1 MKVLVV
7 GSKGFLGS
15 WVKKLLLAKSNFE
28 ILEISGKESLD
39 ITKIEDLQNYV
50 SKHKP
55 EAIINCAAFV
65 GGISY
70 GYKYPARLLYENSK
84 MALNLYEISSKNDV
98 GILINPISNCAYPG
112 HLTTYVE
119 SQFFDGPPHESV
131 YNYGIAKRL
140 SVNLGSGY
148 FEQYKFSSANVV
160 LSNMY
165 GPEDHFDI
173 ERSHAL
179 GALVKKICDAKINNI
194 QKVEIWGSGKP
205 IREWLYVQDGANA
218 LIKSLDLEK
227 GHHFFNVGVQKGIS
241 IIDLANTIKKIVN
254 WDGEF
259 FFNSDKPDGV
269 YEKKVDGSK
278 GETKLNWIPDID
290 LEYGIEK
297 TVEWYMVNNG
307 K

>member
-15 WVKKLLLAKSNFE
+15 WVKKMLLADTNHE
-28 ILEISGKESLD
+28 TLEISGKESLD
-39 ITKIEDLQNYV
+39 ITKIEDLQNFV

-84 MALNLYEISSKNDV
+84 IALNLYEISRKNDV

-119 SQFFDGPPHESV
+119 SQFYDGPPHESV

-140 SVNLGSGY
+140 SVDLGNGY
-148 FEQYKFSSANVV
+148 FVQYKFSSANVV

-259 FFNSDKPDGV
+259 FFNADKPDGV

-278 GETKLNWIPDID
+278 GESKLNWIPDID

-297 TVEWYMVNNG
+297 TVEWYMVNDG

>member
-15 WVKKLLLAKSNFE
+15 WVKKMLLADTNHE
-28 ILEISGKESLD
+28 TLEISGKESLD
-39 ITKIEDLQNYV
+39 ITKIEDLQNFV

-84 MALNLYEISSKNDV
+84 IALNLYEISRKNDV

-140 SVNLGSGY
+140 SVDLGNGY

-259 FFNSDKPDGV
+259 FYNADKPDGV

-278 GETKLNWIPDID
+278 GESKLNWMPDID

-297 TVEWYMVNNG
+297 TVEWYMVNYG

>member
-15 WVKKLLLAKSNFE
+15 WVKKMLLADTNHE

-39 ITKIEDLQNYV
+39 ITKIEDLQNFV

-84 MALNLYEISSKNDV
+84 IALNLYEISRKNDV

-140 SVNLGSGY
+140 SVDLGNGY

-227 GHHFFNVGVQKGIS
+227 GHHFFNVGVQKGIA

-259 FFNSDKPDGV
+259 FYNADKPDGV

-278 GETKLNWIPDID
+278 GESKLNWMPDID

-297 TVEWYMVNNG
+297 TVEWYMVNYG

>member
-15 WVKKLLLAKSNFE
+15 WVKKMLLTDTNHE
-28 ILEISGKESLD
+28 TLEISGKESLD
-39 ITKIEDLQNYV
+39 ITKIEDLQNFV

-84 MALNLYEISSKNDV
+84 IALNLYEISRKNDV

-140 SVNLGSGY
+140 SVDLGNGY

-259 FFNSDKPDGV
+259 FYNADKPDGV

-278 GETKLNWIPDID
+278 GESKLNWMPDID

-297 TVEWYMVNNG
+297 TVEWYMVNYG

>member
-15 WVKKLLLAKSNFE
+15 WVKKMLLADTNHE

-39 ITKIEDLQNYV
+39 ITKIEDLQNFV

-84 MALNLYEISSKNDV
+84 IALNLYEISRKNDV

-119 SQFFDGPPHESV
+119 SQFYDGPPHESV

-140 SVNLGSGY
+140 SVDLGNGY
-148 FEQYKFSSANVV
+148 FVQYKFSSANVV

-227 GHHFFNVGVQKGIS
+227 GHHFFNVGVQKGIA

-259 FFNSDKPDGV
+259 FYNADKPDGV

-278 GETKLNWIPDID
+278 GESKLNWMPDID

-297 TVEWYMVNNG
+297 TVEWYMVNYG

>member
-15 WVKKLLLAKSNFE
+15 WVKKMLLANTSHE

-39 ITKIEDLQNYV
+39 ITKIEDLQNFV

-84 MALNLYEISSKNDV
+84 MSLNLYEISRKNDV

-140 SVNLGSGY
+140 SVDLGNGY
-148 FEQYKFSSANVV
+148 FEQHKFSSANVV

-259 FFNSDKPDGV
+259 FYNADKPDGV

-278 GETKLNWIPDID
+278 GESKLNWMPDID

-297 TVEWYMVNNG
+297 TVEWYMVNYG

>member
-15 WVKKLLLAKSNFE
+15 WVKKMLLADTNHE
-28 ILEISGKESLD
+28 TLEISGKESLD
-39 ITKIEDLQNYV
+39 ITKIEDLQNFV

-84 MALNLYEISSKNDV
+84 IALNLYEISRKNDV

-140 SVNLGSGY
+140 SVDLGNGY

-259 FFNSDKPDGV
+259 FFNADKPDGV

-278 GETKLNWIPDID
+278 GESKLNWMPDID

-297 TVEWYMVNNG
+297 TVEWYMVNDG

>member
-1 MKVLVV
+1 MVFGK
-7 GSKGFLGS
+7 LG
-15 WVKKLLLAKSNFE
+15 KKILLSQTNHEVIE
-28 ILEISGKESLD
+28 INGKEVVD
-39 ITKIEDLQNYV
+39 ITKVGDLENFI
-50 SKHKP
+50 SKNKP

-70 GYKYPARLLYENSK
+70 GYKYPAKLLYENLK
-84 MALNLYEISSKNDV
+84 MSLNLYEVSRKNDV
-98 GILINPISNCAYPG
+98 GMLINPISNCAYPG

-119 SQFFDGPPHESV
+119 DQFFDGPPHESV
-131 YNYGIAKRL
+131 YDYGTAKRL
-140 SVNLGSGY
+140 SVNLGSSY

-165 GPEDHFDI
+165 GPEDHFDE

-194 QKVEIWGSGKP
+194 QKVEIWGSGRP
-205 IREWLYVQDGANA
+205 IREWLYVQDGAKA
-218 LIKSLDLEK
+218 LIKSLDLGK
-227 GHHFFNVGVQKGIS
+227 GHNFFNVGVEKGIS
-241 IIDLANTIKKIVN
+241 IIDLANTIKEITN

-259 FFNSDKPDGV
+259 FLNNEKPDGV
-269 YEKKVDGSK
+269 HEKKVDGSK
-278 GETKLNWIPDID
+278 GKTLLNWVPDIE

-297 TVEWYMVNNG
+297 TVEWYMVNNE

>member
-15 WVKKLLLAKSNFE
+15 WVKKMLLAKSNLE

-218 LIKSLDLEK
+218 LIKSLDLDK

-241 IIDLANTIKKIVN
+241 IIDLANTIKKIAN

-269 YEKKVDGSK
+269 DEKKVDGSK

>member
-15 WVKKLLLAKSNFE
+15 WVKKMLLADTNHE
-28 ILEISGKESLD
+28 TLEISGKESLD
-39 ITKIEDLQNYV
+39 ITKIEDLQNFV

-84 MALNLYEISSKNDV
+84 IALNLYEISRKNDV

-140 SVNLGSGY
+140 SVDLGNGY

-259 FFNSDKPDGV
+259 FFNADKPDGV

-278 GETKLNWIPDID
+278 GESKLNWIPDID

-297 TVEWYMVNNG
+297 TVEWYMVNDG

>member
-15 WVKKLLLAKSNFE
+15 WVKKMLLADANHE
-28 ILEISGKESLD
+28 TLEISGKESLD
-39 ITKIEDLQNYV
+39 ITKIEDLQNFV

-84 MALNLYEISSKNDV
+84 IALNLYEISRKNDV

-140 SVNLGSGY
+140 SVDLGNGY

-259 FFNSDKPDGV
+259 FFNADKPDGV

-278 GETKLNWIPDID
+278 GESKLNWMPDID

-297 TVEWYMVNNG
+297 TVEWYMVNYG

>member
-15 WVKKLLLAKSNFE
+15 WVKKMLLAKSNLE

-241 IIDLANTIKKIVN
+241 IIDLANTIKKIAN

-269 YEKKVDGSK
+269 DEKKVDGSK

>member
-15 WVKKLLLAKSNFE
+15 WVKKMLLTDTNHE
-28 ILEISGKESLD
+28 TLEISGKESLD
-39 ITKIEDLQNYV
+39 ITKIEDLQNFV

-84 MALNLYEISSKNDV
+84 IALNLYEISRKNDV

-140 SVNLGSGY
+140 SVDLGNGY

-254 WDGEF
+254 WDGKF
-259 FFNSDKPDGV
+259 FYNADKPDGV

-278 GETKLNWIPDID
+278 GESKLNWMPDID

-297 TVEWYMVNNG
+297 TVEWYMVNYG

>member
-15 WVKKLLLAKSNFE
+15 WVKKMLLTDTNHE
-28 ILEISGKESLD
+28 TLEISGKESLD
-39 ITKIEDLQNYV
+39 ITKIEDLQNFV

-84 MALNLYEISSKNDV
+84 MALNLYEISRKNDV

-140 SVNLGSGY
+140 SVDLGNGY

-254 WDGEF
+254 WDGKF
-259 FFNSDKPDGV
+259 FYNADKPDGV

-278 GETKLNWIPDID
+278 GESKLNWMPDID

-297 TVEWYMVNNG
+297 TVEWYMVNYG

>member
-15 WVKKLLLAKSNFE
+15 WVKKMLLADTNHE

-39 ITKIEDLQNYV
+39 ITKIEDLQNFV

-84 MALNLYEISSKNDV
+84 IALNLYEISRKNDV

-140 SVNLGSGY
+140 SVDLGNGY
-148 FEQYKFSSANVV
+148 FVQYKFSSANVV

-259 FFNSDKPDGV
+259 FFNADKPDGV

-278 GETKLNWIPDID
+278 GESKLNWMPDID

-297 TVEWYMVNNG
+297 TVEWYMVNDG

>member
-15 WVKKLLLAKSNFE
+15 WVKKMLLADANHE
-28 ILEISGKESLD
+28 TLEISGKESLD
-39 ITKIEDLQNYV
+39 ITKIEDLQNFV

-84 MALNLYEISSKNDV
+84 IALNLYEISRKNDV

-259 FFNSDKPDGV
+259 FFNADKPDGV

-278 GETKLNWIPDID
+278 GESKLNWMPDID

-297 TVEWYMVNNG
+297 TVEWYMVNDG

>member
-15 WVKKLLLAKSNFE
+15 WVKKILLAKTNHE

-39 ITKIEDLQNYV
+39 ITKIEDLQNFV

-84 MALNLYEISSKNDV
+84 IAINLYEISRKNDV

-140 SVNLGSGY
+140 SVDLGNGY

-254 WDGEF
+254 WDGKF
-259 FFNSDKPDGV
+259 FYNADKPDGV

-278 GETKLNWIPDID
+278 GESKLNWMPDID

-297 TVEWYMVNNG
+297 TVEWYMVNYG

>member
-15 WVKKLLLAKSNFE
+15 WVKKMLLTDTNHE
-28 ILEISGKESLD
+28 TLEISGKESLD
-39 ITKIEDLQNYV
+39 ITKIEDLQNFV

-84 MALNLYEISSKNDV
+84 IALNLYEISRKNDV

-140 SVNLGSGY
+140 SVDLGNGY

-227 GHHFFNVGVQKGIS
+227 GHHFFNVGVQKGIA

-259 FFNSDKPDGV
+259 FFNADKPDGV

-278 GETKLNWIPDID
+278 GESKLNWMPDID

-297 TVEWYMVNNG
+297 TVEWYMVNYG

>member
-15 WVKKLLLAKSNFE
+15 WVKKMLLTDTNHE
-28 ILEISGKESLD
+28 TLEISGKESLD
-39 ITKIEDLQNYV
+39 ITKIEDLQNFV

-55 EAIINCAAFV
+55 DAIINCAAFV

-84 MALNLYEISSKNDV
+84 IALNLYEISRKNDV

-140 SVNLGSGY
+140 SVDLGNGY

-259 FFNSDKPDGV
+259 FYNADKPDGV

-278 GETKLNWIPDID
+278 GESKLNWMPDID

-297 TVEWYMVNNG
+297 TVEWYMVNYG

>member
-1 MKVLVV
+1 
-7 GSKGFLGS
+7 
-15 WVKKLLLAKSNFE
+15 
-28 ILEISGKESLD
+28 
-39 ITKIEDLQNYV
+39 
-50 SKHKP
+50 
-55 EAIINCAAFV
+55 
-65 GGISY
+65 
-70 GYKYPARLLYENSK
+70 
-84 MALNLYEISSKNDV
+84 
-98 GILINPISNCAYPG
+98 
-112 HLTTYVE
+112 
-119 SQFFDGPPHESV
+119 
-131 YNYGIAKRL
+131 
-140 SVNLGSGY
+140 
-148 FEQYKFSSANVV
+148 
-160 LSNMY
+160 MY

-227 GHHFFNVGVQKGIS
+227 GHHFFNVGVQKGIA

-259 FFNSDKPDGV
+259 FYNADKPDGV

-278 GETKLNWIPDID
+278 GESKLNWMPDID

-297 TVEWYMVNNG
+297 TVEWYMVNYG

>member
-15 WVKKLLLAKSNFE
+15 WVKKMLLADANHE
-28 ILEISGKESLD
+28 TLEISGKESLD
-39 ITKIEDLQNYV
+39 ITKIEDLQNFV

-84 MALNLYEISSKNDV
+84 IALNLYEISRKNDV

-140 SVNLGSGY
+140 SVDLGNGY

-227 GHHFFNVGVQKGIS
+227 GHHFFNVGVQKGIA

-259 FFNSDKPDGV
+259 FYNADKPDGV

-278 GETKLNWIPDID
+278 GESKLNWMPDID

-297 TVEWYMVNNG
+297 TVEWYMVNFG

>member
-15 WVKKLLLAKSNFE
+15 WVKKMLLADTNHE

-39 ITKIEDLQNYV
+39 ITKIEDLQNFV

-84 MALNLYEISSKNDV
+84 IALNLYEISRKNDV

-140 SVNLGSGY
+140 SVDLGNGY

-259 FFNSDKPDGV
+259 FFNADKPDGV

-278 GETKLNWIPDID
+278 GESKLNWMPDID

-297 TVEWYMVNNG
+297 TVEWYMVNDG

>member
-15 WVKKLLLAKSNFE
+15 WVKKMLLTDTNHE
-28 ILEISGKESLD
+28 TLEISGKESLD
-39 ITKIEDLQNYV
+39 ITKIEDLQNFV

-84 MALNLYEISSKNDV
+84 IALNLYEISRKNDV

-140 SVNLGSGY
+140 SVDLGNGY

-227 GHHFFNVGVQKGIS
+227 GHHFFNVGVQKGIA

-259 FFNSDKPDGV
+259 FYNADKPDGV

-278 GETKLNWIPDID
+278 GESKLNWMPDID

-297 TVEWYMVNNG
+297 TVEWYMVNFG

>member
-15 WVKKLLLAKSNFE
+15 WVKKMLLADTNHE

-39 ITKIEDLQNYV
+39 ITKIEDLQNFV

-84 MALNLYEISSKNDV
+84 IALNLYEISRKNDV

-119 SQFFDGPPHESV
+119 SQFYDGPPHESV

-140 SVNLGSGY
+140 SVDLGNGY

-227 GHHFFNVGVQKGIS
+227 GHHFFNVGVQKGIA

-259 FFNSDKPDGV
+259 FYNADKPDGV

-278 GETKLNWIPDID
+278 GESKLNWMPDID

-297 TVEWYMVNNG
+297 TVEWYMVNYG

>member
-15 WVKKLLLAKSNFE
+15 WVKKMLLAKSNLE

-84 MALNLYEISSKNDV
+84 IALNLYEISRKNDV

-140 SVNLGSGY
+140 SVDLGNGY

-259 FFNSDKPDGV
+259 FYNADKPDGV

-278 GETKLNWIPDID
+278 GESKLNWMPDID

-297 TVEWYMVNNG
+297 TVEWYMVNYG

>member
-7 GSKGFLGS
+7 GSKCFLGS
-15 WVKKLLLAKSNFE
+15 WVKKMLLTDTNHE
-28 ILEISGKESLD
+28 TLEISGKESLD
-39 ITKIEDLQNYV
+39 ITKIEDLQNFV

-84 MALNLYEISSKNDV
+84 IALNLYEISRKNDV

-140 SVNLGSGY
+140 SVDLGNGY
-148 FEQYKFSSANVV
+148 FVQYKFSSANVV

-259 FFNSDKPDGV
+259 FYNADKPDGV

-297 TVEWYMVNNG
+297 TVEWYMVNDG

>member
-15 WVKKLLLAKSNFE
+15 WVKKMLLTDTNHE
-28 ILEISGKESLD
+28 TLEIFGKESLD
-39 ITKIEDLQNYV
+39 ITKIEDLQNFV

-84 MALNLYEISSKNDV
+84 IALNLYEISRKNDV

-112 HLTTYVE
+112 HLTTYLE

-140 SVNLGSGY
+140 SVDLGNGY

-259 FFNSDKPDGV
+259 FYNADKPDGV

-278 GETKLNWIPDID
+278 GESKLNWMPDID

-297 TVEWYMVNNG
+297 TVEWYMVNDG

>member
-15 WVKKLLLAKSNFE
+15 WVKKMLLADANHE
-28 ILEISGKESLD
+28 TLEISGKESLD
-39 ITKIEDLQNYV
+39 ITKIEDLQNFV

-84 MALNLYEISSKNDV
+84 IALNLYEISRKNDV

-140 SVNLGSGY
+140 SVDLGNGY

-259 FFNSDKPDGV
+259 FFNADKPDGV

-278 GETKLNWIPDID
+278 GESKLNWMPDID
-290 LEYGIEK
+290 LEYGVEK
-297 TVEWYMVNNG
+297 TVEWYMVNDG

>member
-15 WVKKLLLAKSNFE
+15 WVKKILLAKTNHE

-39 ITKIEDLQNYV
+39 ITNIEDLQNFVY
-50 SKHKP
+50 KHNP

-84 MALNLYEISSKNDV
+84 IALNLYEISRKNDV

-140 SVNLGSGY
+140 SVDLGNGY
-148 FEQYKFSSANVV
+148 FVQYKFSSANVV

-259 FFNSDKPDGV
+259 FFNADKPDGV

-278 GETKLNWIPDID
+278 GESKLNWMPDID

-297 TVEWYMVNNG
+297 TVEWYMVNDG